1 MSASSVPRAGSDAS
15 SGTQDAPFSLRARLA
30 LDLTVV
36 LIGVYVVLDVISQ
49 LLPPHY
55 SPISQAE
62 SELAVGPYGYVMT
75 VNFVI
80 RGALSASFLVGL
92 NATTRLWSRSRVGVA
107 FLWVWAIGAFLLAA
121 FPADMGTT
129 ITTLHGELHFFIAFA
144 AFVGAAVGAV
154 LLTRHFREEERLK
167 GIATVSLAIALLSAF
182 SLVFFVTITPRIP
195 FLFENAYGLI
205 ERIFIGSVLLWMLLS
220 SVHLVRV
227 DRIFSTQRS

>member
-36 LIGVYVVLDVISQ
+36 LIGVYVALDVIAQ

-92 NATTRLWSRSRVGVA
+92 NATTGIWSRSRVGVA

-121 FPADMGTT
+121 FPADLGTT
-129 ITTLHGELHFFIAFA
+129 LTTLHGELHFFIALA
-144 AFVGAAVGAV
+144 AFVGAAVGSV
-154 LLTRHFREEERLK
+154 LLARHFREEERLQ
-167 GIATVSLAIALLSAF
+167 GIATVSLAVALLSAL
-182 SLVFFVTITPRIP
+182 SLVVFVTITPRIP
-195 FLFENAYGLI
+195 FLFDNAYGLI
-205 ERIFIGSVLLWMLLS
+205 ERIFIGSVLLWMLLP

-227 DRIFSTQRS
+227 DRIPSAQRP